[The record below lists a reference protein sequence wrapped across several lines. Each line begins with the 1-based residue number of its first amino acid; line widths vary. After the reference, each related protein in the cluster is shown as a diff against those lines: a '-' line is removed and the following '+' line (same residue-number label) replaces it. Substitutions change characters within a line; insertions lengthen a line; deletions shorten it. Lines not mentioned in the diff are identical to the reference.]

1 MWISDPT
8 PETTSNINRLR
19 SSRIKATG
27 TLKTPRMSIQANSGA
42 EMSMRTKMKQLQTKL
57 PRTAAIEMKPLT
69 FFQRRVNKV
78 MTAAEASGSSKT
90 NHGKKLLV
98 VNFKILRWRYLRRW
112 LSGANE
118 RARRRWQDRPPLP
131 PQPR

>member
-1 MWISDPT
+1 MSDPT
-8 PETTSNINRLR
+8 PETTSNISRLR
-19 SSRIKATG
+19 LSRIKAIG

-42 EMSMRTKMKQLQTKL
+42 EMSMRTKMKQLQKKL
-57 PRTAAIEMKPLT
+57 PRTAAIEIKPLM

-90 NHGKKLLV
+90 NHGRKLFV
-98 VNFKILRWRYLRRW
+98 VNFKILELRCLRRW

-118 RARRRWQDRPPLP
+118 RARQRSQVRRPLRPR
-131 PQPR
+131 PR

>member
-19 SSRIKATG
+19 SSRTKAIG

-42 EMSMRTKMKQLQTKL
+42 EMSMRTKMQQLQAKL
-57 PRTAAIEMKPLT
+57 PRTAATEMKPLRP
-69 FFQRRVNKV
+69 FHRRVNKV
-78 MTAAEASGSSKT
+78 MKAAEPSGRSKA
-90 NHGKKLLV
+90 NHGGKLLV
-98 VNFKILRWRYLRRW
+98 VNFKILRSRYLRRW

-118 RARRRWQDRPPLP
+118 IAR
-131 PQPR
+131 